1 VVEDVWT
8 LLRKGCLGGSGVEIG
23 VVSWKGNSYL
33 LLQGMG
39 EMHTCAVGVV
49 GRDLEEEW
57 KRGESG
63 WILSVW
69 SGEAV
74 EVMCWG
80 GERSGEVM

>member
-49 GRDLEEEW
+49 GSDLEESGREW
-57 KRGESG
+57 RVGG
-63 WILSVW
+63 YCQC
-69 SGEAV
+69 GV
-74 EVMCWG
+74 ERRWK
-80 GERSGEVM
+80 